1 MNTSTLLAHCGAAA
15 PLVNSEAAC
24 IGVFDSGIG
33 GLSVLRELHRRLP
46 TAALLYV
53 GDVAH
58 APYGVRSV
66 ADVLQRCERIVGHLA
81 AHGAGL
87 IVVACNTA
95 TVLTI
100 GALRRQWPALT
111 FVGVEPGVK
120 PAAALSRTRRIAV
133 MATPATVR
141 SARLQQLIALHAAA
155 PVHVHLQACPGLA
168 DAIERGALQGQE
180 LLDVLVPVCEE
191 IRAAQVDTVVLGCT
205 HYPFI
210 ASQIARLLGP
220 DVALIDT
227 AVAVAERVASV
238 WKETRAD
245 TRTDPRTSART
256 SATAAAPSLRVQ
268 STASTLTMRR
278 MLLECP
284 GFEAVPVEP
293 LSL

>member
-1 MNTSTLLAHCGAAA
+1 M
-15 PLVNSEAAC
+15 
-24 IGVFDSGIG
+24 FDSGVG

-46 TAALLYV
+46 TASLLYV

-58 APYGVRSV
+58 APYGVRPA
-66 ADVLQRCERIVGHLA
+66 ADVRERCERIVAHLIDE
-81 AHGAGL
+81 GAGL

-100 GALRRQWPALT
+100 EALRRQWPGLS

-120 PAAALSRTRRIAV
+120 PAAAASRTKRIAV

-141 SARLQQLIALHAAA
+141 SARLQQLIDLHAA
-155 PVHVHLQACPGLA
+155 PHVHVHLQTCPGLA
-168 DAIERGALQGQE
+168 DAIERGALKGQE
-180 LLDVLVPVCEE
+180 LLDVLVPCCEE

-220 DVALIDT
+220 EVALIDT
-227 AVAVAERVASV
+227 AVAVAERVANV
-238 WKETRAD
+238 WIGTRPGTPAGTRA
-245 TRTDPRTSART
+245 AV
-256 SATAAAPSLRVQ
+256 PSLRVQ
-268 STASTLTMRR
+268 STGNVLTMRR

-284 GFEAVPVEP
+284 GFEAVPVER

>member
-1 MNTSTLLAHCGAAA
+1 MNTSHFPDYGAHSGAYAA
-15 PLVNSEAAC
+15 PLRDAAAAC
-24 IGVFDSGIG
+24 IGVFDSGVG

-46 TAALLYV
+46 TASLLYV

-58 APYGVRSV
+58 APYGVRPA
-66 ADVLQRCERIVGHLA
+66 ADVRERCERIVAHLIDE
-81 AHGAGL
+81 GAGL

-100 GALRRQWPALT
+100 EALRRQWPGLS

-120 PAAALSRTRRIAV
+120 PAAAASRTKRIAV

-141 SARLQQLIALHAAA
+141 SARLQQLINLHAA
-155 PVHVHLQACPGLA
+155 PHVHVHLQACPGLA
-168 DAIERGALQGQE
+168 DAIERGALKGQE
-180 LLDVLVPVCEE
+180 LLDVLVPCCEE
-191 IRAAQVDTVVLGCT
+191 IRAAQVDIVVLGCT

-210 ASQIARLLGP
+210 ASQIAHLLGP

-238 WKETRAD
+238 WSGTRAG
-245 TRTDPRTSART
+245 TPAG
-256 SATAAAPSLRVQ
+256 AAVPSLRVQ
-268 STASTLTMRR
+268 STGNALTMRR

-284 GFEAVPVEP
+284 GFEAVPVES